1 LDAFYDALFEPLGA
15 DADEVSRPMQPEC
28 SECLQPPRPRCSQ
41 VRALLLDKQRAF
53 GRRLMPW
60 LLVEVVAAAA
70 VVVVVVGR
78 IGQLRSG
85 QVK

>member
-1 LDAFYDALFEPLGA
+1 
-15 DADEVSRPMQPEC
+15 M
-28 SECLQPPRPRCSQ
+28 
-41 VRALLLDKQRAF
+41 LLDKQRAF

-60 LLVEVVAAAA
+60 LLVEVVAAAVVVVVVVVVAAA
-70 VVVVVVGR
+70 VVAVVVVGR